1 MNEPL
6 ITELHCPIAQQTTNL
21 DSTLHCLILH
31 DGQRIN
37 SCHIPEMHVVIGTKF
52 VVERV
57 AWRIEQIEQV
67 ECGTEGFDRVLICT
81 KEYS

>member
-1 MNEPL
+1 VQEPL
-6 ITELHCPIAQQTTNL
+6 ITELHCPIATQTTNQ
-21 DSTLHCLILH
+21 DGTLHCLILH

-37 SCHIPEMHVVIGTKF
+37 SCHIHEMQVVQGTKF

-57 AWRIEQIEQV
+57 AWRIEQV

>member
-1 MNEPL
+1 VQEPL
-6 ITELHCPIAQQTTNL
+6 TTELHCPIVPQTTNL

-37 SCHIPEMHVVIGTKF
+37 SCCIPEMHVVIGTKF

-57 AWRIEQIEQV
+57 SWRIEQV
-67 ECGTEGFDRVLICT
+67 ECGTEGFDRVLICAR
-81 KEYS
+81 EYS

>member
-1 MNEPL
+1 VQEPL
-6 ITELHCPIAQQTTNL
+6 ITELHCPIAQQTTNQ
-21 DSTLHCLILH
+21 DGTLHCLILH

-57 AWRIEQIEQV
+57 AWRVEQIEQV
-67 ECGTEGFDRVLICT
+67 EYGTEGFDRVLICA

>member
-6 ITELHCPIAQQTTNL
+6 TTELHCPVCPQVA
-21 DSTLHCLILH
+21 SRKGTLHCLILH
-31 DGQRIN
+31 DDQRIT

-52 VVERV
+52 CVDRQ
-57 AWRIEQIEQV
+57 AWRIV
-67 ECGTEGFDRVLICT
+67 EICDGVEGCDKVLKCT